1 VNRSLNRSIF
11 FPPFLLLLLAVIVSL
26 IDATALVEVLDDSRE
41 WIWGSA
47 EPLYHLHLPP
57 SVDIVAQ
64 SEEAAIVSMATLY
77 MHWTFS
83 PYALY
88 TLVSLAFALAY
99 YQYRLPFRVSSILR
113 VYHSR
118 AELRWYHDIIDA
130 ICLFA
135 LVAGMAA
142 SLGAGVLTISG
153 GVEQLWTI
161 GQGPIL
167 WGIIVL
173 TIVIAFVTSA
183 ASGLK
188 RGIKWLSL
196 INMCLFVVM
205 ILTFGGLLMTGEG
218 WRLSLDGLLD
228 YILHFV
234 PRSIGLSHF
243 DQSWEQSWTSFYWAN
258 WMAWAPVTALF
269 LGRLGQGRTVR
280 EFIRVNLLYTSLF
293 SMLWMSIFGGIS
305 ITLDLNGGHE
315 LYGIL
320 ASGGPQ
326 DVIFDI
332 VNKLPLSKIAGLLL
346 LLIVYISYVTAAD
359 SNTSAMSG
367 LSTRD
372 INPDR
377 PEAPLS
383 IKVMWGLLI
392 SIMSWVMI
400 SFAGIDGIKIL
411 SVLGGFPVLF
421 LCIAIVVIFIIMIRS
436 SFQISSSTSEQD

>member
-1 VNRSLNRSIF
+1 
-11 FPPFLLLLLAVIVSL
+11 
-26 IDATALVEVLDDSRE
+26 
-41 WIWGSA
+41 
-47 EPLYHLHLPP
+47 
-57 SVDIVAQ
+57 
-64 SEEAAIVSMATLY
+64 
-77 MHWTFS
+77 
-83 PYALY
+83 
-88 TLVSLAFALAY
+88 
-99 YQYRLPFRVSSILR
+99 
-113 VYHSR
+113 
-118 AELRWYHDIIDA
+118 
-130 ICLFA
+130 
-135 LVAGMAA
+135 
-142 SLGAGVLTISG
+142 
-153 GVEQLWTI
+153 
-161 GQGPIL
+161 
-167 WGIIVL
+167 
-173 TIVIAFVTSA
+173 
-183 ASGLK
+183 
-188 RGIKWLSL
+188 
-196 INMCLFVVM
+196 
-205 ILTFGGLLMTGEG
+205 
-218 WRLSLDGLLD
+218 
-228 YILHFV
+228 
-234 PRSIGLSHF
+234 
-243 DQSWEQSWTSFYWAN
+243 
-258 WMAWAPVTALF
+258 MAWAPVTALF